1 MVARA
6 LLRERFGRI
15 EIPARHAGRR
25 WLPCSGV
32 HPPLGL
38 SASFSSSSDL
48 GPDGGQPPLLPAL
61 SPLAIPVTRVSA
73 CFPGSILREPESFSM
88 LSPAAATVQEREA
101 YSGLLL
107 QGLPR
112 RGVMGS

>member
-1 MVARA
+1 MVANA

-38 SASFSSSSDL
+38 SASLSSLSDL
-48 GPDGGQPPLLPAL
+48 GPDGSHPPLLPAV
-61 SPLAIPVTRVSA
+61 SVVAILDTRASTRSRA
-73 CFPGSILREPESFSM
+73 MLREPESFSM
-88 LSPAAATVQEREA
+88 CPQLRPPSRNVNLTLISYCKALLSVV
-101 YSGLLL
+101 S
-107 QGLPR
+107 
-112 RGVMGS
+112 